1 MDFGTLPPMES
12 IQRTVDAV
20 NARGIHAELVKTKDD
35 ALARLQ
41 EMIPAG
47 AVVMTGGSVTL
58 TQIGLDELLISG
70 HHPWRNFKADLLSE
84 KDPAKQAQLRL
95 QGTMA
100 EFFLGSVNALAETG
114 ELVFASATG
123 SQLPAYSYSSRNI
136 IWVVG
141 AQKIT
146 PTLDDALRRVREYV
160 LPLEDQ
166 RQKKIGNKAGSFIG
180 RILIFER
187 EPSYLRRNLSL
198 ILVNQILGL

>member
-1 MDFGTLPPMES
+1 MDFGTLPSKEH
-12 IQRTVDAV
+12 IQRAVEAV
-20 NARGIHAELVKTKDD
+20 NARGIHAELVQTKEEELVRVQ
-35 ALARLQ
+35 AL
-41 EMIPAG
+41 IPAG

-58 TQIGLDELLISG
+58 TQIGLDQLLISG
-70 HHPWRNFKADLLSE
+70 QHPWRNFKADLLAE
-84 KDPAKQAQLRL
+84 KDPARQAALRV

-114 ELVFASATG
+114 ELVFASASG
-123 SQLPAYSYSSRNI
+123 SQLPAYAYTSRNI
-136 IWVVG
+136 IWVAG
-141 AQKIT
+141 AQKIA

-166 RQKKIGNKAGSFIG
+166 RQKNLGNKNGSFIG

-187 EPSYLRRNLSL
+187 EPAYLRRNLHL

>member
-1 MDFGTLPPMES
+1 MDYSTLPTQEH
-12 IQRTVDAV
+12 IQRTVEAV
-20 NARGIHAELVKTKDD
+20 NARGIHAEMVQTKEE

-41 EMIPAG
+41 QLIPAG

-58 TQIGLDELLISG
+58 MQIGLDALLISG
-70 HHPWRNFKADLLSE
+70 QHSWRNFKADLLAE
-84 KDPAKQAQLRL
+84 KDPAKQAALRL

-100 EFFLGSVNALAETG
+100 EYFLGSVNALAETG

-123 SQLPAYSYSSRNI
+123 SQLPAYSFTSRNI
-136 IWVVG
+136 IWVAG

-166 RQKKIGNKAGSFIG
+166 RQKKLGNKNGSFIG

-187 EPSYLRRNLSL
+187 EPPYLRRNLNL
-198 ILVNQILGL
+198 ILVNQVLGL